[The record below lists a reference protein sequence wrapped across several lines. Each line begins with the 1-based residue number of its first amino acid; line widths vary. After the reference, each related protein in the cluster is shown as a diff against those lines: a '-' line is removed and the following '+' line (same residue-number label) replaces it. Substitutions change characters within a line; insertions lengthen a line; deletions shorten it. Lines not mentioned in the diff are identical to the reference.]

1 MMMHRLYFSAPRDT
15 MNPIKLRMLT
25 IEEGEE
31 VELIFDDE
39 SLEDMSD
46 LVITQNH
53 FGSFL
58 KLNIKKKSSSEE

>member
-1 MMMHRLYFSAPRDT
+1 